1 MNGSRLNELLGRVLR
16 LVQQSPR
23 LHGHQERPHEGS
35 AVRIGGGVGQRLTEH
50 VDVLA
55 CLVEGCA
62 REEQIV
68 GRHVR
73 IVDAQ
78 SATEQPKELDTNDTK
93 RPVSRS
99 RVLLGRDAVR
109 DLAQP
114 VESHQPADGDRG
126 VPLADRQHPEQVD
139 LGRWPFWLALV
150 VALYVWA
157 LTTDFAPVQSILAV
171 FGALLGAAVQLSED
185 QRHAIEQRIRQSL
198 ADAGYTIKS
207 AAICI
212 YGKPERA
219 PDLEKALH
227 GERPVNLPLWEIKL
241 GAEFA
246 RIYAVRTLLEL
257 GPPTFARKAMKM
269 WDAINQTEGV
279 A

>member
-1 MNGSRLNELLGRVLR
+1 
-16 LVQQSPR
+16 
-23 LHGHQERPHEGS
+23 
-35 AVRIGGGVGQRLTEH
+35 
-50 VDVLA
+50 
-55 CLVEGCA
+55 
-62 REEQIV
+62 
-68 GRHVR
+68 
-73 IVDAQ
+73 
-78 SATEQPKELDTNDTK
+78 
-93 RPVSRS
+93 
-99 RVLLGRDAVR
+99 
-109 DLAQP
+109 
-114 VESHQPADGDRG
+114 
-126 VPLADRQHPEQVD
+126 
-139 LGRWPFWLALV
+139 
-150 VALYVWA
+150 
-157 LTTDFAPVQSILAV
+157 VQSILAV

-198 ADAGYTIKS
+198 ADAGFTIKS